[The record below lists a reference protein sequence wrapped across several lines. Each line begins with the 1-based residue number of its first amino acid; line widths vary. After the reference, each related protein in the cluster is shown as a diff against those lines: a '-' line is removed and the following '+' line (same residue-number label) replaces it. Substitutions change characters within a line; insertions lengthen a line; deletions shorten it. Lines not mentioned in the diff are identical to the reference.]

1 MQIYLFISYS
11 HVSYKHCLQHAAPKS
26 IIKATSASDSAS
38 VDSEPTSDNRLP
50 PTVTGTHGNTNTDVL
65 DVQPA
70 PTVPVVQ
77 SSFSNQGTF
86 PSIKPDG
93 FPAVG
98 AFTAGDPP
106 PMQSCKWA
114 EFNHLLLMLILQY
127 QSCMISRMRWV
138 HPSLGTK

>member
-11 HVSYKHCLQHAAPKS
+11 DVSYKHCLQHAAPKS
-26 IIKATSASDSAS
+26 IIKATSAHDSAG
-38 VDSEPTSDNRLP
+38 VDNEATSDNQLP
-50 PTVTGTHGNTNTDVL
+50 PTVTRTHDNTNTDVL

-77 SSFSNQGTF
+77 PSFSNQGTF
-86 PSIKPDG
+86 ASIKPDG

-98 AFTAGDPP
+98 ASTAGDPP
-106 PMQSCKWA
+106 HMQSCKSV

-127 QSCMISRMRWV
+127 QSCMISRMRQV
-138 HPSLGTK
+138 HPSWAMK